1 MANLSTSWINSLA
14 YANGSIAQ
22 FQLFMNNSLPFSDT
36 FTAILHRGNS
46 RPEFVSGFYCQAN
59 SSTECIFAILISP
72 EKIDVSNQ
80 IIDHPQII
88 WSANRDN
95 PVKINATLELTQD
108 GDLVLADVDGTLVWS
123 TNTSGKHVSGLNLT
137 EMGNLVLF
145 DTSNATVWQS
155 FDHPTDSLVFGQTL
169 NPGQTLTASVSTYNS
184 RRGMYSL
191 AVDNG
196 SLIAYIESNPPQ
208 VYFDSE
214 DYYIGD
220 TFVKLGKGRYK
231 FSLANTTQ
239 FIKLEPDGHLKVYAW
254 GGSSWGQEQDLL
266 TNDLFGDCGYPM
278 VCGKYGICSDGQC
291 SCSQQTDFS
300 QINFRQPNLGCSLN
314 IPISCDFSQYHK
326 LVELKDID
334 YFVYRSDLR
343 DEMMELEDCM
353 NTCLKNCTC
362 KAAVFA
368 YNSDPLRG
376 GCLLLSEVVSLI
388 NIQSS
393 FHLRNSSMFVKVQT
407 SSSGSLLAKKSR
419 GTPSFILGASLG
431 AFIGVLLMMGA
442 CFFLVRRIT
451 TSKEVEEDYLDQV
464 PGMPTRFAYKNL
476 KDVTENFNKK
486 LGEGGFGS
494 VFEWTLSNGT
504 KVAVKHLSALGQVK
518 KSFLA
523 EIETI
528 GSIHH
533 VNLVRLIGFCAEKS
547 YRLLVHEYMCNGSL
561 DRWIFRR
568 NQEDA
573 LGWQSRRKIILDIAK
588 GLAYLHED
596 CRQKIFHL
604 DIKPQNILLDENFN
618 AKVSDFGLS
627 KLIDKDQSQVV
638 TTLRGTLGYM
648 APEWLGSIITEK
660 VDVYSFGVVVLEIV
674 CGRKNLDRFQPEEDK
689 HLLSLFQ
696 RKARGGQLSD
706 MVDKCSEDMQ
716 LHGPEIVET
725 MRLADWCLQSDF
737 KRRPSMS
744 TVVKVLEGSADVES
758 DLDYSF
764 VGQHLSRT
772 TATVYEKEDVV
783 RAATPLLPSVLS
795 GPSEDMQLHGPEI
808 VKTMRLAAWCLQSD
822 FKRRPSMSTVF
833 KVLEGSADVESD
845 LDYSFV
851 GQHLSR
857 TTATVYEKED
867 VVRAAT
873 PLLPSVLSGPR

>member
-1 MANLSTSWINSLA
+1 
-14 YANGSIAQ
+14 
-22 FQLFMNNSLPFSDT
+22 
-36 FTAILHRGNS
+36 
-46 RPEFVSGFYCQAN
+46 
-59 SSTECIFAILISP
+59 
-72 EKIDVSNQ
+72 
-80 IIDHPQII
+80 
-88 WSANRDN
+88 
-95 PVKINATLELTQD
+95 
-108 GDLVLADVDGTLVWS
+108 
-123 TNTSGKHVSGLNLT
+123 
-137 EMGNLVLF
+137 MGNLVLF
-145 DTSNATVWQS
+145 DTSNTTVWQS

-169 NPGQTLTASVSTYNS
+169 NPRQKLTASISTYNS
-184 RRGMYSL
+184 SR
-191 AVDNG
+191 
-196 SLIAYIESNPPQ
+196 
-208 VYFDSE
+208 
-214 DYYIGD
+214 
-220 TFVKLGKGRYK
+220 GRYK
-231 FSLANTTQ
+231 FSPANTTQ
-239 FIKLEPDGHLKVYAW
+239 FIKLEPGGHLKVYAW

-266 TNDLFGDCGYPM
+266 TNNLFGDCGYPM

-376 GCLLLSEVVSLI
+376 GCLLLSEVFSLI

-533 VNLVRLIGFCAEKS
+533 VNL
-547 YRLLVHEYMCNGSL
+547 
-561 DRWIFRR
+561 
-568 NQEDA
+568 
-573 LGWQSRRKIILDIAK
+573 
-588 GLAYLHED
+588 
-596 CRQKIFHL
+596 
-604 DIKPQNILLDENFN
+604 
-618 AKVSDFGLS
+618 
-627 KLIDKDQSQVV
+627 
-638 TTLRGTLGYM
+638 
-648 APEWLGSIITEK
+648 
-660 VDVYSFGVVVLEIV
+660 
-674 CGRKNLDRFQPEEDK
+674 PEEDK
-689 HLLSLFQ
+689 HLLCLFQ

-737 KRRPSMS
+737 KRRPYMS
-744 TVVKVLEGSADVES
+744 TVVKVLEGYVDVES
-758 DLDYSF
+758 DLDYNF

-772 TATVYEKEDVV
+772 TAT
-783 RAATPLLPSVLS
+783 
-795 GPSEDMQLHGPEI
+795 I
-808 VKTMRLAAWCLQSD
+808 C
-822 FKRRPSMSTVF
+822 
-833 KVLEGSADVESD
+833 
-845 LDYSFV
+845 
-851 GQHLSR
+851 
-857 TTATVYEKED
+857 EKED

>member
-1 MANLSTSWINSLA
+1 
-14 YANGSIAQ
+14 
-22 FQLFMNNSLPFSDT
+22 
-36 FTAILHRGNS
+36 
-46 RPEFVSGFYCQAN
+46 
-59 SSTECIFAILISP
+59 SSSSSKCIFAILIST
-72 EKIDVSNQ
+72 EEIDVSNK
-80 IIDHPQII
+80 IISEPQVI

-123 TNTSGKHVSGLNLT
+123 TNTSGKYASGLNLT

-145 DTSNATVWQS
+145 DTSNTTVWQS

-169 NPGQTLTASVSTYNS
+169 NPRQKLTASISTYNS
-184 RRGMYSL
+184 SRGMYSF
-191 AVDNG
+191 AAAKRR
-196 SLIAYIESNPPQ
+196 LIAYIESNPPQ
-208 VYFDSE
+208 
-214 DYYIGD
+214 
-220 TFVKLGKGRYK
+220 
-231 FSLANTTQ
+231 
-239 FIKLEPDGHLKVYAW
+239 
-254 GGSSWGQEQDLL
+254 
-266 TNDLFGDCGYPM
+266 
-278 VCGKYGICSDGQC
+278 
-291 SCSQQTDFS
+291 
-300 QINFRQPNLGCSLN
+300 
-314 IPISCDFSQYHK
+314 

-376 GCLLLSEVVSLI
+376 
-388 NIQSS
+388 
-393 FHLRNSSMFVKVQT
+393 VQT

-660 VDVYSFGVVVLEIV
+660 VDVYSFGVMVLEIV

-689 HLLSLFQ
+689 HLLCLFQ

-737 KRRPSMS
+737 KRRPYMS
-744 TVVKVLEGSADVES
+744 TVVKVLEGYVDVES
-758 DLDYSF
+758 DLDYNF

-772 TATVYEKEDVV
+772 TAT
-783 RAATPLLPSVLS
+783 
-795 GPSEDMQLHGPEI
+795 I
-808 VKTMRLAAWCLQSD
+808 C
-822 FKRRPSMSTVF
+822 
-833 KVLEGSADVESD
+833 
-845 LDYSFV
+845 
-851 GQHLSR
+851 
-857 TTATVYEKED
+857 EKED

>member
-1 MANLSTSWINSLA
+1 MANLSTSWINSLPSV
-14 YANGSIAQ
+14 NGSIAQ
-22 FQLFMNNSLPFSDT
+22 LDMSDPLTNST
-36 FTAILHRGNS
+36 FTAILYSGS
-46 RPEFVSGFYCQAN
+46 SSPEFVCGFYCQAN
-59 SSTECIFAILISP
+59 SSIECIFAILISP
-72 EKIDVSNQ
+72 EEITIQTYSVIQDPLVVIQ
-80 IIDHPQII
+80 DARVI

-95 PVKINATLELTQD
+95 PVKINSTLELTQD

-169 NPGQTLTASVSTYNS
+169 NSGQKLTASVSTYNS
-184 RRGMYSL
+184 RQGMYSL

-196 SLIAYIESNPPQ
+196 NLIAYIESNPPQ
-208 VYFDSE
+208 VYFD
-214 DYYIGD
+214 DPVGKP
-220 TFVKLGKGRYK
+220 FVQLNNGSYE
-231 FSLANTTQ
+231 FSPAMTTQ

-254 GGSSWGQEQDLL
+254 GRSGWGQEQDLL
-266 TNDLFGDCGYPM
+266 TNKIIGDCGYPM

-291 SCSQQTDFS
+291 SCSQLTDFS
-300 QINFRQPNLGCSLN
+300 PINFRQPNLGCSLN
-314 IPISCDFSQYHK
+314 KPISCDLSQYHK
-326 LVELKDID
+326 LVEFKDID
-334 YFVYRSDLR
+334 YFAYRSNQ
-343 DEMMELEDCM
+343 MSGKMEREDCK
-353 NTCLKNCTC
+353 NTCLKNCSC

-368 YNSDPLRG
+368 NYGDRPKG
-376 GCLLLSEVVSLI
+376 ICQLLSEVFSLI
-388 NIQSS
+388 STKSS
-393 FHLRNSSMFVKVQT
+393 IDYWRNTSVFVKVQT
-407 SSSGSLLAKKSR
+407 SSSGNFPAKKSR
-419 GTPSFILGASLG
+419 GTLSLILGASLG
-431 AFIGVLLMMGA
+431 SVIGVLLMMGA

-451 TSKEVEEDYLDQV
+451 TSKEVEEDYLDHV
-464 PGMPTRFAYKNL
+464 PGMPTRFAYKKL

-494 VFEWTLSNGT
+494 VFEGTLSNGT

-523 EIETI
+523 EVETI

-547 YRLLVHEYMCNGSL
+547 YRLLVYEYMCNGSL
-561 DRWIFRR
+561 DRWIFKR

-588 GLAYLHED
+588 GLAYLHEE
-596 CRQKIFHL
+596 CRQKILHL

-660 VDVYSFGVVVLEIV
+660 VDVYSFGVMVLEIV
-674 CGRKNLDRFQPEEDK
+674 CRRKNLDRFQPEEDK

-696 RKARGGQLSD
+696 RKVRGGQLSD

-716 LHGPEIVET
+716 LHGPEIVKT
-725 MRLADWCLQSDF
+725 MRLAAWCLQSDF

-795 GPSEDMQLHGPEI
+795 GP
-808 VKTMRLAAWCLQSD
+808 R
-822 FKRRPSMSTVF
+822 
-833 KVLEGSADVESD
+833 
-845 LDYSFV
+845 
-851 GQHLSR
+851 
-857 TTATVYEKED
+857 
-867 VVRAAT
+867 
-873 PLLPSVLSGPR
+873 

>member
-1 MANLSTSWINSLA
+1 MRTTTVPT
-14 YANGSIAQ
+14 GTT
-22 FQLFMNNSLPFSDT
+22 T
-36 FTAILHRGNS
+36 FTNEDNH
-46 RPEFVSGFYCQAN
+46 YTDK
-59 SSTECIFAILISP
+59 SSSSSKCIFAILIST
-72 EKIDVSNQ
+72 EEIDVSNK
-80 IIDHPQII
+80 IISEPQVI

-123 TNTSGKHVSGLNLT
+123 TNTSGKYASGLNLT

-145 DTSNATVWQS
+145 DTSNTTVWQS

-169 NPGQTLTASVSTYNS
+169 NPRQKLTASISTYNS
-184 RRGMYSL
+184 SRGMYSF
-191 AVDNG
+191 AAAKRR
-196 SLIAYIESNPPQ
+196 LIAYIESNPPQ
-208 VYFDSE
+208 
-214 DYYIGD
+214 
-220 TFVKLGKGRYK
+220 
-231 FSLANTTQ
+231 
-239 FIKLEPDGHLKVYAW
+239 VYAW

-266 TNDLFGDCGYPM
+266 TNNLFGDCGYPM

-660 VDVYSFGVVVLEIV
+660 VDVYSFGVMVLEIV

-689 HLLSLFQ
+689 HLLCLFQ

-737 KRRPSMS
+737 KRRPYMS
-744 TVVKVLEGSADVES
+744 TVVKVLEGYVDVES
-758 DLDYSF
+758 DLDYNF

-772 TATVYEKEDVV
+772 TAT
-783 RAATPLLPSVLS
+783 
-795 GPSEDMQLHGPEI
+795 I
-808 VKTMRLAAWCLQSD
+808 C
-822 FKRRPSMSTVF
+822 
-833 KVLEGSADVESD
+833 
-845 LDYSFV
+845 
-851 GQHLSR
+851 
-857 TTATVYEKED
+857 EKED